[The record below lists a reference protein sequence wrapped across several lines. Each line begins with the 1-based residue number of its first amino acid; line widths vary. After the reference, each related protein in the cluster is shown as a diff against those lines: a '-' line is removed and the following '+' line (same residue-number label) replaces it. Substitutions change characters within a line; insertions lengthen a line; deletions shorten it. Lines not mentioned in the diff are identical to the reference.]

1 MLDAD
6 EITELRALQA
16 RAYGRDGGLGDADAA
31 RLRELENKRRRTPGG
46 APHDGAD
53 ADADASLAAES
64 AEPQPEHPVEL
75 ASPSAQE
82 DPEPATQ
89 ADPEPA
95 TQADPEQATQADPT
109 TLRPSLRR
117 HWRALALAAAGLL
130 VIGLGTGWALF
141 GRGDDGIPL
150 TSEEQQRSAELQST
164 ADYDPGSV
172 EAIGRD
178 DDAIVWFGTKKNGEM
193 ECIVLDVAGDSATGC
208 QIAADLER
216 GYGLSAAVVDSRRS
230 DEGSGE
236 QISATAARSHTGE
249 MVALIQ
255 RWALGVDDWMQQFD
269 AAEQERAQ
277 ELLDRGY
284 EPYSLAVVGYAGGA
298 PVWSAVRTEGFTTTQ
313 CLIVDAAEAT
323 SCAEANE
330 GMIPGEGVMVAGT
343 SVDEGGA
350 TTMPWS
356 VTLDITPM
364 GRSYLIVTGEL
375 PEHAPG
381 DGAPT
386 GTTAVRPGESLEVG
400 GEHGDPIP
408 VDVPPGD
415 AG

>member
-6 EITELRALQA
+6 ETAELRALQA

-31 RLRELENKRRRTPGG
+31 RLRELETMRLRTSGG
-46 APHDGAD
+46 VPHGGAD
-53 ADADASLAAES
+53 ADAAPAVES
-64 AEPQPEHPVEL
+64 AEPEPEDPVEQ
-75 ASPSAQE
+75 ASPSA
-82 DPEPATQ
+82 Q

-95 TQADPEQATQADPT
+95 TQADPTP
-109 TLRPSLRR
+109 LRPSLRR
-117 HWRALALAAAGLL
+117 HWRALALVGAGLL

-150 TSEEQQRSAELQST
+150 TSEEQQRSAELQSEG
-164 ADYDPGSV
+164 DYDPGSV

-178 DDAIVWFGTKKNGEM
+178 DDAIVWFGTKKSGEM

-216 GYGLSAAVVDSRRS
+216 GYGLSAAVIDSRRS
-230 DEGSGE
+230 DEGRGE

-269 AAEQERAQ
+269 AAERERAQ

-323 SCAEANE
+323 SCAEAND

-386 GTTAVRPGESLEVG
+386 GTTTVRPGESLEVG